1 MQALIKAARYFN
13 EDAIDVKDYAHVRS
27 IWMTNHSLLNKASSE
42 AIVSAHRFALKN
54 CPTHECF
61 TLLCE
66 ELHHVWTVEL
76 GEHAFAESVKNFMAG
91 GKHDGWWRGA
101 GLTAGSHSLPHEVYV
116 FISHL
121 CTHVEIL
128 AFRLV

>member
-1 MQALIKAARYFN
+1 
-13 EDAIDVKDYAHVRS
+13 
-27 IWMTNHSLLNKASSE
+27 
-42 AIVSAHRFALKN
+42 
-54 CPTHECF
+54 
-61 TLLCE
+61 
-66 ELHHVWTVEL
+66 VWTVEL